1 MRSVFLPEEVVGHH
15 MLAVWIAVRLDHT
28 TVTGGL
34 LHIKFH
40 LHIKIWLLFPS
51 LAGALVIGL
60 LFRTEESV
68 ACCAFYFSQKKS
80 EM

>member
-15 MLAVWIAVRLDHT
+15 VLSAVWIAVRLDHT

-34 LHIKFH
+34 LHIKFY

-51 LAGALVIGL
+51 LAVSLQARL
-60 LFRTEESV
+60 LLAYCFIRSTAV
-68 ACCAFYFSQKKS
+68 PRRLFS
-80 EM
+80 